1 MNADR
6 QQQEPAR
13 VLIAGGGVAGLEAL
27 LALRDLAGDR
37 VVLTLLCPDEEFFYR
52 PLAVEAP
59 FAGRGAGRYPIAPAV
74 RESGAEWAHD
84 GLRSVDVAAQSVAT
98 VEGSSIP
105 YDYLVLALGAQT
117 QSDFADVTV
126 FDAGR
131 ADEVLH
137 GLVQDLE
144 EGYVHHLAFVL
155 PAGPT
160 WPLPLYELAL
170 MAAGRAYSM
179 DVGDIQ
185 IHFVTPEARPLAVFG
200 DVANEHVS
208 ALLAKARIDVHTSA
222 NPSVRKGDVVVDH
235 ARPDREVLHVDRI
248 VTLPHLEGRSVPGL
262 PQEDGF
268 APIDEYCRVQ
278 GTENIYAAGDI
289 ASFPIKHGGLA
300 AQQADVA
307 AEQIAGA
314 AGADVTS
321 RPLRPVIRA
330 KLLTGGKPSYL
341 TAELI
346 GSGGFRSTV
355 SDEPTWDQGNKIA
368 APYLAAYLSR
378 MGEDASPTRAS
389 R

>member
-1 MNADR
+1 
-6 QQQEPAR
+6 
-13 VLIAGGGVAGLEAL
+13 L
-27 LALRDLAGDR
+27 
-37 VVLTLLCPDEEFFYR
+37 LTLLCPDEEFFYR

-59 FAGRGAGRYPIAPAV
+59 FAGHGGGRYPIAPAV
-74 RESGAEWAHD
+74 KESGAEWAHD
-84 GLRSVDVAAQSVAT
+84 RLRSVDVAAQSVAT
-98 VEGSSIP
+98 IEGSSIP

-117 QSDFADVTV
+117 RSDFADVTV
-126 FDAGR
+126 FDAGG

-155 PAGPT
+155 PARPT

-170 MAAGRAYSM
+170 MAAERAYSM
-179 DVGDIQ
+179 DVGAVQ
-185 IHFVTPEARPLAVFG
+185 IHFVTPETRPLAVFG
-200 DVANEHVS
+200 DVASEHVS
-208 ALLAKARIDVHTSA
+208 SLLAQARINVHTSA
-222 NPSVRKGDVVVDH
+222 NPSVHKGEVVVDH
-235 ARPDREVLHVDRI
+235 ARPDGEVLKVDRI

-268 APIDEYCRVQ
+268 APIDEYCRVR
-278 GTENIYAAGDI
+278 GTENVYAAGDI

-307 AEQIAGA
+307 AGQIAGA

-321 RPLRPVIRA
+321 APLRPVIRA

-346 GSGGFRSTV
+346 GNEGFRSTL

-368 APYLAAYLSR
+368 ARYLAAYLDHV
-378 MGEDASPTRAS
+378 GEDPAPTRAS
-389 R
+389 G